1 MLHRW
6 NLLNRYLMIKNCQ
19 QKIESC
25 VSIKW
30 CDYGYDGKNIIILN
44 QNNIIILKSNLIESP
59 ASIKISYDKK
69 QHHNEYKIPKDIDD
83 LIILASIYS

>member
-25 VSIKW
+25 SSIKW
-30 CDYGYDGKNIIILN
+30 CDYGYDGKTHHNI
-44 QNNIIILKSNLIESP
+44 KSNLIESP
-59 ASIKISYDKK
+59 ASIKISYDKT
-69 QHHNEYKIPKDIDD
+69 QHHNDYKIPKDIDD

>member
-25 VSIKW
+25 SSIKW
-30 CDYGYDGKNIIILN
+30 CDYGYDGKTNHNI
-44 QNNIIILKSNLIESP
+44 KSNLIESP
-59 ASIKISYDKK
+59 ASIKISYDKTP
-69 QHHNEYKIPKDIDD
+69 HHNDYKIPKDIDD

>member
-6 NLLNRYLMIKNCQ
+6 NLLNRYHMIKNCQ

-30 CDYGYDGKNIIILN
+30 CDYGYDGKTHHNI
-44 QNNIIILKSNLIESP
+44 KSNLIESP
-59 ASIKISYDKK
+59 ASIKISYDNT
-69 QHHNEYKIPKDIDD
+69 QYHNDYKIPKDINE
-83 LIILASIYS
+83 LIIIASIYS

>member
-1 MLHRW
+1 MLHRL

-30 CDYGYDGKNIIILN
+30 CDYGYDGKTHHNIKSK
-44 QNNIIILKSNLIESP
+44 QHHNIKSNLIESP